1 MAQGGYDPLGV
12 DNRHALAYG
21 LSIVG
26 GLFVGSWAVKHL
38 FGEGVTAE
46 ERKQMLA
53 AGCIGLVMAGAAY
66 LDIDKKYWDA
76 EAGAQAVQD
85 AITGAVK

>member
-1 MAQGGYDPLGV
+1 MAAQGGYDPLGQ
-12 DNRHALAYG
+12 DTRHILAYG

-38 FGEGVTAE
+38 FGEGLTSE

-53 AGCIGLVMAGAAY
+53 AGAIGLVTAGAMA

-76 EAGAQAVQD
+76 EAGAEYLQN
-85 AITGAVK
+85 AITGGK

>member
-1 MAQGGYDPLGV
+1 MAGGYDPLGR
-12 DNRHALAYG
+12 DNRNMLAYG

-38 FGEGVTAE
+38 FGEGVTTE

-53 AGCIGLVMAGAAY
+53 AGSIGLVMAGAAY
-66 LDIDKKYWDA
+66 FDIDKKYWEA
-76 EAGAQAVQD
+76 EAGAQAIQN
-85 AITGAVK
+85 AITGGK